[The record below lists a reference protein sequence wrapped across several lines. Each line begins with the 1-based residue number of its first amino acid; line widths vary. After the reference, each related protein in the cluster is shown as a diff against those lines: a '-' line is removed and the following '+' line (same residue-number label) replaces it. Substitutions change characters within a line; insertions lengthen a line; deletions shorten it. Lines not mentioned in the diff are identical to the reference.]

1 MNTRTH
7 LLRLNLPAAAVLA
20 LLACAMLSSCS
31 VQKRTTAPGWHVE
44 KASGVFRQAGPSN
57 SLSLD
62 VKSESSALQ
71 RLERLP
77 PRALDWTTSTLPT
90 DTSAVDAK
98 VKRQVTSALRRE
110 IRVRE
115 ELLMF
120 TRLPPS
126 VSELKKA
133 DAEKWHNRAEQICKE
148 QGQFLSEV
156 APDEF
161 ARLES
166 LRYPSRDT
174 MKELKQRKKR
184 RAVAG
189 STFVLVFTVLLLFLL
204 AIATHNPWG

>member
-20 LLACAMLSSCS
+20 LLACAMLSGCS
-31 VQKRTTAPGWHVE
+31 IQKRTTAPGWHVE
-44 KASGVFRQAGPSN
+44 KASRVSRQAGPSS
-57 SLSLD
+57 SLTPQ
-62 VKSESSALQ
+62 VKTDPPTLT
-71 RLERLP
+71 RMNRLP
-77 PRALDWTTSTLPT
+77 PRSVEWKTSAFPA
-90 DTSAVDAK
+90 DTSVVDAK
-98 VKRQVTSALRRE
+98 VKRKVTSALRRE

-120 TRLPPS
+120 PRLPSS